1 MPVYDRRYR
10 AWDGERAARPRPA
23 LTIARH
29 ALAGIFA
36 SRLTLV
42 LFVASCLP
50 FLAFATVIWVA
61 NNLDV
66 LSVLEVTN
74 AGPLRASLEGSLF
87 FWFLV
92 WQSSFAFLLV
102 SFAGPGL
109 VAPDLAHGALP
120 LYLARPIRRRDYVA
134 GKLLALV
141 ALLSAVTW
149 VPGLLLVV
157 LQGSL
162 AGDGWFLRHARLPF
176 AVFAGAWVWILPL
189 ALAALAVSAWIR
201 WRPLAT
207 AALFGM
213 FVVGSGFGA
222 VINEA
227 LDTRWGKLTMF
238 GELVQAIWSQ
248 LFGGVEFFGREW
260 PDRPLPAAVN
270 WLALAALCAIALV
283 ALRRRIRA
291 FEVVR

>member
-10 AWDGERAARPRPA
+10 AWGGERAVRPRPA

-29 ALAGIFA
+29 ALSGIFS

-42 LFVASCLP
+42 LFVAACLP
-50 FLAFATVIWVA
+50 FLVFAGLIWIA
-61 NNLDV
+61 HNLDL
-66 LSVLEVTN
+66 LSVLEITN
-74 AGPLRASLEGSLF
+74 PEGLRAALEGSIF

-120 LYLARPIRRRDYVA
+120 LYLARPVRRRDYVG

-141 ALLSAVTW
+141 TLLSAVTW

-162 AGDGWFLRHARLPF
+162 AGDGWFVRHARLPF
-176 AVFAGAWVWILPL
+176 AVFVGFWVWILPL

-207 AALFGM
+207 GALFGM
-213 FVVGSGFGA
+213 FVIGSGFGA

-238 GELVQAIWSQ
+238 GELEQAIWAQ
-248 LFGGVEFFGREW
+248 LFGGVELFGREAL
-260 PDRPLPAAVN
+260 DRPLPAPVS
-270 WLALAALCAIALV
+270 WLALGVLCAV
-283 ALRRRIRA
+283 ALLALRSRIRA